1 MDTLMSSLPPEV
13 GNILMGDITVVEIIS
28 MFAIGSFMAL
38 EVALSTLN
46 QFKRYRG
53 LYFWSI
59 QIAAWGIVVHGI
71 TAQVRYISK
80 ASNISMAIP
89 FVLGWYCMVQVCTLP
104 LDNSKQCIHTST
116 TNPY

>member
-1 MDTLMSSLPPEV
+1 MDTLMKSLPPEV
-13 GNILMGDITVVEIIS
+13 GDILMGDITVVEIIS
-28 MFAIGSFMAL
+28 MFAVGSFMAV

-46 QFKRYRG
+46 QFQRYRG
-53 LYFWSI
+53 LYFWSM

-89 FVLGWYCMVQVCTLP
+89 FVLGWYCMVHVCTIP
-104 LDNSKQCIHTST
+104 LNNSEQYIHTSI
-116 TNPY
+116 TNPH

>member
-1 MDTLMSSLPPEV
+1 MDTLMKSLPPEV
-13 GNILMGDITVVEIIS
+13 GDILMGDITVVEIIS
-28 MFAIGSFMAL
+28 MFAVGSFMAV

-46 QFKRYRG
+46 QFQRYRG
-53 LYFWSI
+53 LYFWSM

-104 LDNSKQCIHTST
+104 LNNSEQYIHTSI
-116 TNPY
+116 TNPH